1 MVILNTKNLGEKSDK
16 DLERLMRN
24 LSIEYKDSVYNKD
37 LKDSQILKRLMNV
50 KKEYNKRGMEF
61 ITDIKGH

>member
-1 MVILNTKNLGEKSDK
+1 MSNDYKDKSDK
-16 DLERLMRN
+16 DLERLMHN

-37 LKDSQILKRLMNV
+37 LRIFQTLKRLMNV

-61 ITDIKGH
+61 ITDIKELDY